1 MTRASDAKQGYE
13 RGSTHSEA
21 PRRATCPARHHFL
34 AVTPPSRDNNNK
46 GGPCAHGGA
55 SPLCE
60 QARPMAASTAE
71 VVALERHVLLTFLV
85 SKLQV
90 WTPAGAY
97 RPHWS
102 EGGWKKLAPGMLLR
116 CRGVRAEVLSEDRPL
131 GSAKK
136 GLVGQQE
143 RVPVA
148 AQMSGEAYLL
158 TRGFGLART

>member
-1 MTRASDAKQGYE
+1 
-13 RGSTHSEA
+13 
-21 PRRATCPARHHFL
+21 
-34 AVTPPSRDNNNK
+34 
-46 GGPCAHGGA
+46 
-55 SPLCE
+55 
-60 QARPMAASTAE
+60 MADSTAE
-71 VVALERHVLLTFLV
+71 VVALERHVSLTFLV

>member
-1 MTRASDAKQGYE
+1 
-13 RGSTHSEA
+13 
-21 PRRATCPARHHFL
+21 
-34 AVTPPSRDNNNK
+34 
-46 GGPCAHGGA
+46 
-55 SPLCE
+55 
-60 QARPMAASTAE
+60 MADSTAE
-71 VVALERHVLLTFLV
+71 VVALERHVSLTFLV

-116 CRGVRAEVLSEDRPL
+116 CRGVRAEVLSEDRLL

-136 GLVGQQE
+136 GL
-143 RVPVA
+143 VA

-158 TRGFGLART
+158 TRGFSLART